1 MSILKSFSH
10 WVNLVHI
17 LQIFDKLV
25 MKWLCMVQKVIL
37 VPIILLEYVHYCGYN
52 VLTYHHIYQ
61 MRNAA
66 GNRII
71 TLSENSLNKLEISFE
86 SIRLSGL
93 LTSVLT
99 VQNNFA
105 KKYMVK
111 TFGRKLLGLHLND
124 KLQNQIYRLRWSFEC
139 HLYDS
144 SSRFLD

>member
-1 MSILKSFSH
+1 
-10 WVNLVHI
+10 
-17 LQIFDKLV
+17 
-25 MKWLCMVQKVIL
+25 MVQKVIL
-37 VPIILLEYVHYCGYN
+37 VPIILLEYVHYCGYK
-52 VLTYHHIYQ
+52 VLTHHIYQ

-66 GNRII
+66 GDRII

-111 TFGRKLLGLHLND
+111 TFGRSCWNY
-124 KLQNQIYRLRWSFEC
+124 I
-139 HLYDS
+139 
-144 SSRFLD
+144 